1 MTTAVFA
8 GWCAPGLPGA
18 YVVTSIGTGTYTD
31 DQRIYWPRVVMCVA
45 RAIGTTVYVG
55 HFRVEGARYEEE
67 VKPSTGKQL
76 HIARHTLSFPG
87 GRRSA

>member
-1 MTTAVFA
+1 
-8 GWCAPGLPGA
+8 
-18 YVVTSIGTGTYTD
+18 VVSSIGTGTYTD